1 MFNREWVEALARRH
15 GWERAGVYERE
26 FKVVFVRKLERRW
39 KTFNIVGEHSV
50 DPGLLDC
57 YQREGGCKKAYPRCM
72 NEVEATEG
80 LWDLIRSSEEEDF
93 SLVFPLEL
101 PAMIPLDDLL
111 NCLVPV
117 HTAVG
122 NTCGGR
128 WSTRTC
134 RCGTR
139 GIKYEEVVPA
149 GTPTWGPRLG
159 PGADGPGYWDYWDD
173 SDGLVTGTT
182 PRDGVCGAEELKQT
196 FTVWWTT
203 GTTRSDLKHPK
214 TGKKRPLYRRLDL
227 KNFSD
232 PKAELG
238 QLFAN
243 PRKHTGVGYYTKVR
257 QLCGDVQC

>member
-1 MFNREWVEALARRH
+1 MGGGGRGRDVFNREWVEALARRH

-26 FKVVFVRKLERRW
+26 FKVVFVRRLERRW

-50 DPGLLDC
+50 DPRLRDS
-57 YQREGGCKKAYPRCM
+57 YQREGGRDGCKKFYSSCG
-72 NEVEATEG
+72 NEIEITKG

-93 SLVFPLEL
+93 SLALQSWEKDEY
-101 PAMIPLDDLL
+101 LDLDIWLD
-111 NCLVPV
+111 LVPV

-122 NTCGGR
+122 NTSGGR
-128 WSTRTC
+128 WSRGTC
-134 RCGTR
+134 QCGVR
-139 GIKYEEVVPA
+139 GIKYEEVVPT
-149 GTPTWGPRLG
+149 GKPTWGPRFNDDR
-159 PGADGPGYWDYWDD
+159 DGPGCWDY
-173 SDGLVTGTT
+173 
-182 PRDGVCGAEELKQT
+182 PRHGICGAEELKQT

-257 QLCGDVQC
+257 QLCGAVQR